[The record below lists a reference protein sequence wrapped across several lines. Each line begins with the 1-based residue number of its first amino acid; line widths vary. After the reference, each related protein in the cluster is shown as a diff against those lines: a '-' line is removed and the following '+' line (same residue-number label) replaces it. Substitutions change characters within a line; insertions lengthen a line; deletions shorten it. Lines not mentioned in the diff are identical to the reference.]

1 MVRGQPGQRSCKNTS
16 ARLGAC
22 LPGAWGYVIPR
33 RVHAVH
39 MLCAH
44 QARAAHVLCAFCA
57 HAVRM
62 LCTCCARAA
71 HTLCTRCPFTRCPG
85 YRGVG
90 TPCDG
95 SRANSWAP
103 ACRACRA
110 RTART
115 AGRAR
120 SGRGTSGWRLEPRR
134 RQCPCGGGGKHGAAQ
149 HGTADAP
156 TLRLH
161 RPRCPR
167 RLRRLHC
174 RAAQPVV
181 RVVVW
186 EPPGLAAACAQMQVG
201 QHRCQG
207 GRCSTSLCLSGVAD
221 PSAFTTPA
229 SFAFPGTVVAGA
241 CAG

>member
-33 RVHAVH
+33 RVYAVRT
-39 MLCAH
+39 LCT
-44 QARAAHVLCAFCA
+44 CCA
-57 HAVRM
+57 HAVHV

-85 YRGVG
+85 YRGAG

-95 SRANSWAP
+95 SRASSWARACRACT

-110 RTART
+110 C
-115 AGRAR
+115 RAR

-167 RLRRLHC
+167 RSRRLHC

-186 EPPGLAAACAQMQVG
+186 EPAGLAAACAQMQVG

-207 GRCSTSLCLSGVAD
+207 GRCSTSSCVSGLDLDTELFLLSVHFHHPCKFCL
-221 PSAFTTPA
+221 
-229 SFAFPGTVVAGA
+229 PGTVVAGA